1 MHAIQWKRKH
11 PLTEKFWSIN
21 GNENGKITKNWNETE
36 TEKNSEKRNWKIFRN
51 LNHTELT
58 LQTAL

>member
-51 LNHTELT
+51 L
-58 LQTAL
+58 